1 MQEVAGKGSDE
12 EGLVQGNRALPNP
25 RTGKLQQ
32 GQGDRDGSTAGR
44 GSRSSSHALPRA
56 SAGPVM
62 LMTASPSEQVTDS
75 GQCPWSADGHVHLRS
90 RAEQV
95 TVDSPAVAQS

>member
-12 EGLVQGNRALPNP
+12 EGAGQGSRALPNP
-25 RTGKLQQ
+25 QGWETATGTRGQRQ
-32 GQGDRDGSTAGR
+32 GTAGR
-44 GSRSSSHALPRA
+44 SRSSSHALPRA

-62 LMTASPSEQVTDS
+62 LMAASPSEQVTDS

>member
-1 MQEVAGKGSDE
+1 
-12 EGLVQGNRALPNP
+12 
-25 RTGKLQQ
+25 
-32 GQGDRDGSTAGR
+32 
-44 GSRSSSHALPRA
+44 
-56 SAGPVM
+56 M